1 MLTSTDE
8 WLLYGE
14 TFKSRLL
21 LGTSRYPSPDILAKA
36 AAIGTA
42 CHADSLVTT

>member
-36 AAIGTA
+36 ALLAQPAMLTA
-42 CHADSLVTT
+42 T